1 LSGNGASLCATVTAN
16 TERLA
21 QDLAPVAADIR
32 TSGHATLR
40 AIASELTGRG
50 IQTRRVGAWG
60 VSSVGNLLKRI
71 EEINAGD
78 APSPHTQKD
87 QHN

>member
-1 LSGNGASLCATVTAN
+1 MRATVAAN
-16 TERLA
+16 ADRHA
-21 QDLAPVAADIR
+21 QDLAPVLADIR
-32 TSGHATLR
+32 ASGHATLR

-50 IQTRRVGAWG
+50 IQTRRGGAWG

-71 EEINAGD
+71 EEINAGG